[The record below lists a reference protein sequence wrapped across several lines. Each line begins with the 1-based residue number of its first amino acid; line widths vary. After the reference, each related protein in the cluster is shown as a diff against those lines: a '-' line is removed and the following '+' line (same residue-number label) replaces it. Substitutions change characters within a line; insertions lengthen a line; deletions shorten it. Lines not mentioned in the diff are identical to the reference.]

1 MSVDIASVDAES
13 LRKDIRNLV
22 GKTVE
27 ETFNAPLDE
36 EASELV
42 GAERCPRA
50 AAVLGEAEPDAL
62 AYLDFP
68 PTHWK
73 RLRANSV
80 QERTN

>member
-1 MSVDIASVDAES
+1 MSANIASVDAES

-27 ETFNAPLDE
+27 RALNALLDE

-42 GAERCPRA
+42 GTERCPR
-50 AAVLGEAEPDAL
+50 AAVLGEAEPDEL

-68 PTHWK
+68 PTS
-73 RLRANSV
+73 R
-80 QERTN
+80 